1 MSVPPAQSAPAP
13 FQADVA
19 AAASGTGPYS
29 EAARTGE
36 PGEGRGRLAV
46 VLGGANGIGAATAAL
61 LSRRGWR
68 VVVADIDAQAAA
80 LTANTL
86 VDADSAHVDV
96 LDAQSIA
103 DAAQAIESRHGAIHA
118 LVNSAAIFQPQ
129 MAPEAMPLGDW
140 QRIVD
145 SAYRGTYVACVE
157 FGKRMASRGAGAI
170 VNISSM
176 VGQRPNHGHAYY
188 SAKAAVNMLTEGMA
202 GEWGRSGVRV
212 NAVSPGFVAVPRMVA
227 QIAEGK
233 RYAVSPVEVSA
244 LGKLVE
250 PSEVAEAI
258 AFLLSDKASGITGAN
273 LAVDAGVLACNGWVV
288 HGGVPPAR
296 PRLPQ
301 ASPGARG
308 EAARDHARADAEAPD
323 GLR

>member
-1 MSVPPAQSAPAP
+1 MN
-13 FQADVA
+13 A
-19 AAASGTGPYS
+19 ATPTIPHA
-29 EAARTGE
+29 EN
-36 PGEGRGRLAV
+36 EGRGRIAV
-46 VLGGANGIGAATAAL
+46 VLGGANGIGAATAL
-61 LSRRGWR
+61 LLARRGWKL
-68 VVVADIDAQAAA
+68 VIADIDEAAA
-80 LTANTL
+80 RSTAE
-86 VDADSAHVDV
+86 ACQGRAMRVDV

-103 DAAQAIESRHGAIHA
+103 TVAERTEAEVGPIYA

-129 MAPEAMPLGDW
+129 MQPEQLPLETW

-145 SAYRGTYVACVE
+145 SAYRGTYVASVE
-157 FGKRMASRGAGAI
+157 FGQRMAAHGAGSM

-233 RYAVSPVEVSA
+233 RYAVSPIEVSA

-250 PSEVAEAI
+250 PAEVAEVI
-258 AFLLSDKASGITGAN
+258 AFLLSDKASAVTGTN
-273 LAVDAGVLACNGWVV
+273 LPVDAGVLATNGWVV

-296 PRLPQ
+296 PRT
-301 ASPGARG
+301 
-308 EAARDHARADAEAPD
+308 
-323 GLR
+323 